1 MKFSAH
7 PAVFLGLF
15 FLAQNFGLGAAIEKG
30 GFRPALVGNGPK
42 SLVNLIDTAGLVR
55 AGQQDAVVMFDA
67 AVSGD
72 GGAVE
77 YSLCYGDGDSKALQ
91 KEVSKE
97 LRRAVFIPALAHG
110 KSVDVF
116 FRGSVVFAVRAGR
129 PLLQV
134 FATQDRNELAR
145 ASDYV
150 EPQMLVG
157 TDDWKEAKEYLG
169 VLTHHWKRGVAV
181 VAITVDAQ
189 GKRQGM
195 RLVREDPKG
204 LNLGAAALKTFST
217 SEFIPAFRDGHVV
230 ATTFEMFDYMYGYR
244 AHR

>member
-1 MKFSAH
+1 MKFPAH
-7 PAVFLGLF
+7 PAVFLGLI
-15 FLAQNFGLGAAIEKG
+15 FLAQNAGLGGSTEKG
-30 GFRPALVGNGPK
+30 SFRPALVGNGPK
-42 SLVNLIDTAGLVR
+42 SLVNLIDTARLMR

-67 AVSGD
+67 AISGE
-72 GGAVE
+72 GGVVE
-77 YSLCYGDGDSKALQ
+77 NSLCYGDRDSKPLQ
-91 KEVSKE
+91 YEVSKE

-110 KSVDVF
+110 KPVDVF
-116 FRGSVVFAVRAGR
+116 FRGSVVFVVRAGR

-150 EPQMLVG
+150 EPQMIMG
-157 TDDWKEAKEYLG
+157 TDDWEEAREYLG
-169 VLTHHWKRGVAV
+169 VLTHHWKKGVAV

-204 LNLGAAALKTFST
+204 LNLGAAALKTLST
-217 SEFIPAFRDGHVV
+217 AEFIPAYRDGHVV